1 MAPNTGTIILNG
13 LPNRRIREKVVA
25 FLSHHIKNMTEE
37 NISVLLDKTPVILNR
52 NTPVETGKPLVD
64 ILNDLGASAS
74 FVPNIPQEEKTQ
86 SVPVKVEKKG
96 PDLRSAHQPSPPVQ
110 MTARMNRQDQLFT
123 SGINKQK
130 VTDGRL
136 RFNIFNRLME
146 ANKELWL
153 ILSMVVIAAL
163 INYAVASQ
171 YLLLGLYTLP
181 TIMSAYF
188 FGRRHAVLTALASIM
203 LVVLVVHLN
212 PDLFTEKMYA
222 QMGVSRWYHILSWAC
237 ILIVTAY
244 AMGTLYKKNRDKVIE
259 LRQTYQGLL
268 VILRHFISKDE
279 YTENHCYRVSV
290 YAAKIAAYMGL
301 SDDYI
306 EDIRSAALL
315 HDLGKLEVS
324 RRILYKAARLTPEEK
339 HEMERHVNKEIFDPI
354 QGPLGRI
361 IPLILGHHDRFDG
374 TGYRPTVGE
383 DIPLGARILALADVY
398 DALTSDRPYRKAM
411 SPFEVKEIIIK
422 GAEKDFD
429 PQVVKAFVMAFDRRD
444 LEVPNVII

>member
-1 MAPNTGTIILNG
+1 
-13 LPNRRIREKVVA
+13 
-25 FLSHHIKNMTEE
+25 
-37 NISVLLDKTPVILNR
+37 
-52 NTPVETGKPLVD
+52 
-64 ILNDLGASAS
+64 
-74 FVPNIPQEEKTQ
+74 
-86 SVPVKVEKKG
+86 
-96 PDLRSAHQPSPPVQ
+96 
-110 MTARMNRQDQLFT
+110 MNRQDPLLA

-130 VTDGRL
+130 VTDDRF
-136 RFNIFNRLME
+136 RFNIFDRLME

-153 ILSMVVIAAL
+153 ILSMVAIAGL

-171 YLLLGLYTLP
+171 FLLLGLYTLP

-188 FGRRHAVLTALASIM
+188 FGRRHAVLTALASIL
-203 LVVLVVHLN
+203 LVVLVVHFN
-212 PDLFTEKMYA
+212 PDLFTEKMYT
-222 QMGVSRWYHILSWAC
+222 QMGLSRWYHILSWAC
-237 ILIVTAY
+237 ILIIIAY
-244 AMGTLYKKNRDKVIE
+244 TMGTLYKKNRDKVIE

-290 YAAKIAAYMGL
+290 YAAKIAAYIGL

-306 EDIRSAALL
+306 EDIRSAAFL
-315 HDLGKLEVS
+315 HDLGKLEIS
-324 RRILYKAARLTPEEK
+324 RKILYKAARLTSEEK
-339 HEMERHVNKEIFDPI
+339 HEMKRHVNKELFDPI

-361 IPLILGHHDRFDG
+361 IPLILGHHDKFDG
-374 TGYRPTVGE
+374 SGYRPTVGE
-383 DIPLGARILALADVY
+383 DIPIGARILALADVY

-429 PQVVKAFVMAFDRRD
+429 PQVVKAFVTAFDRRD

>member
-13 LPNRRIREKVVA
+13 LPNREIRNRVVA
-25 FLSHHIKNMTEE
+25 FLSRHVKNLTADK
-37 NISVLLDKTPVILNR
+37 IAILLDQTPVVLNR
-52 NTPVETGKPLVD
+52 NIPAKTGKS
-64 ILNDLGASAS
+64 IAGRLNDLGASAT
-74 FVPNIPQEEKTQ
+74 FIPNPAPKEEIQSELPPKPQTSSPQKMATNHHIQ
-86 SVPVKVEKKG
+86 NRM
-96 PDLRSAHQPSPPVQ
+96 LPSDVTKLNGVDGQ
-110 MTARMNRQDQLFT
+110 FT
-123 SGINKQK
+123 S
-130 VTDGRL
+130 R
-136 RFNIFNRLME
+136 IFNQVLD

-153 ILSMVVIAAL
+153 ILSMVVITGL

-171 YLLLGLYTLP
+171 YLLLSLYTLP

-203 LVVLVVHLN
+203 LVVLVVNFN
-212 PDLFTEKMYA
+212 PDLFTDKMYG
-222 QMGVSRWYHILSWAC
+222 QMSISRWYHILSWAC
-237 ILIVTAY
+237 ILIIIAY
-244 AMGTLYKKNRDKVIE
+244 TMGTLYNKNRNKVIE

-301 SDDYI
+301 TDDYI

-324 RRILYKAARLTPEEK
+324 RKILYKAARLTPDEK
-339 HEMERHVNKEIFDPI
+339 HEIESHVNKEIFDPI

-374 TGYRPTVGE
+374 SGYHPNSGE
-383 DIPLGARILALADVY
+383 DIPLGTRILAVADVY
-398 DALTSDRPYRKAM
+398 DAMTSDRPYRKAM

-422 GAEKDFD
+422 GADKDFD
-429 PQVVKAFVMAFDRRD
+429 PKVVKAFVTAFERRD
-444 LEVPNVII
+444 LEVPNLMI

>member
-1 MAPNTGTIILNG
+1 MAPKTGTIILNG
-13 LPNRRIREKVVA
+13 LPNREIREKVVA
-25 FLSHHIKNMTEE
+25 FLSHHVKNLTAEK
-37 NISVLLDKTPVILNR
+37 ITTILDKTPVILNR
-52 NTPVETGKPLVD
+52 DTPSETGKPLVD
-64 ILNDLGASAS
+64 KLNDLGASAS
-74 FVPNIPQEEKTQ
+74 FVPNISREEK
-86 SVPVKVEKKG
+86 SRSIPMEKEIKK
-96 PDLRSAHQPSPPVQ
+96 PDSSAAHQLSSPTQIKAHV
-110 MTARMNRQDQLFT
+110 NRQDQLLAA
-123 SGINKQK
+123 GINKQK
-130 VTDGRL
+130 VTDDRF
-136 RFNIFNRLME
+136 RFNFLDRLME

-153 ILSMVVIAAL
+153 ILSMVVIAGL

-188 FGRRHAVLTALASIM
+188 FGRRHAVSTALASIL
-203 LVVLVVHLN
+203 LVVLVVHFN
-212 PDLFTEKMYA
+212 PDLFAEKMVA

-237 ILIVTAY
+237 ILIVIAY

-290 YAAKIAAYMGL
+290 YASKIAAYMGL

-339 HEMERHVNKEIFDPI
+339 HEMERHVNKELFDPI

-374 TGYRPTVGE
+374 SGYRPTVGK
-383 DIPLGARILALADVY
+383 DIPLGARILAVADVY
-398 DALTSDRPYRKAM
+398 DALVSDRPYRKAM
-411 SPFEVKEIIIK
+411 SPFEAKDIIVK

-429 PQVVKAFVMAFDRRD
+429 SQVVKAFVTAFDRRD